1 MKKILQEKLS
11 ELIELKLDED
21 YTNTIPAQ
29 AKKMEIHEQTFRKYV
44 NGISDCSI
52 SNLTKIA
59 RYYNVST
66 DYLLGVGFD
75 EKVDHEALIRNV
87 NTVWA
92 NYSVNT
98 KENNAD
104 LLVAD
109 LYKEYLRKYPT
120 DYEAK
125 YKCAL
130 ALYDYLLVGK
140 VRGKFHIEADAYE
153 SIYTQ
158 CKSMLSSICNNTL
171 VIELQINANQLMIR
185 LMLLDD
191 NFDEALHFVEMLPE
205 TCGIKN
211 AAQSKVLYAQKAID
225 KANRV
230 KLLADKE
237 KCLDYLMALYES
249 VNSGAYE
256 KDKSI
261 SVLEHAESVSKAAVS
276 LYLDATTPAVN
287 SYEKMP
293 YCYLITAYTM
303 MCKMHLLNSDYDA
316 AYTALDKAAKT
327 ACEMFAWLK
336 RKTKDK
342 EVLADYKFFAEKT
355 PHWAFS
361 FSGLYSSEDNDFTKS
376 EQYKNAVKEIEK
388 VLCDA

>member
-1 MKKILQEKLS
+1 MLNFGQKIKKLRTDAGLS
-11 ELIELKLDED
+11 
-21 YTNTIPAQ
+21 Q
-29 AKKMEIHEQTFRKYV
+29 AMLAEHIGVSVQ
-44 NGISDCSI
+44 SI
-52 SNLTKIA
+52 SNWECNNTMPDISQIVPLASILC
-59 RYYNVST
+59 VST

-75 EKVDHEALIRNV
+75 EKADHETLIRNV

-104 LLVAD
+104 LLVAN

-120 DYEAK
+120 DYEVK

-140 VRGKFHIEADAYE
+140 VRGKFHIEADTYE
-153 SIYTQ
+153 SIYTR
-158 CKSMLSSICNNTL
+158 CKLMLSSICNNTL
-171 VIELQINANQLMIR
+171 VIELQINANQLMIE
-185 LMLLDD
+185 LLLLDD
-191 NFDEALHFVEMLPE
+191 NFDKALHFVEMLPG
-205 TCGIKN
+205 TCGIKCT
-211 AAQSKVLYAQKAID
+211 AQSKVLYAQKAID
-225 KANRV
+225 KANQV
-230 KLLADKE
+230 KLIADKE
-237 KCLDYLMALYES
+237 KCLDYLRALYES
-249 VNSGAYE
+249 AISGMYG

-261 SVLEHAESVSKAAVS
+261 LVLEHAESIAKTAVS
-276 LYLDATTPAVN
+276 LYLDVTTLDVN

-327 ACEMFAWLK
+327 ACEMFAWVK
-336 RKTKDK
+336 GKTKDE

-388 VLCDA
+388 VLYDA

>member
-1 MKKILQEKLS
+1 MLNFGQKIKKLRTDAGLS
-11 ELIELKLDED
+11 
-21 YTNTIPAQ
+21 Q
-29 AKKMEIHEQTFRKYV
+29 AMLAEHIGVSVQ
-44 NGISDCSI
+44 SI
-52 SNLTKIA
+52 SNWECNNTMPDISQIVPLASILC
-59 RYYNVST
+59 VST

-75 EKVDHEALIRNV
+75 EKADHEALIRNV

-104 LLVAD
+104 LLVAN
-109 LYKEYLRKYPT
+109 LYKAYLRKYPT

-158 CKSMLSSICNNTL
+158 CKSMLSSVCNNTL
-171 VIELQINANQLMIR
+171 KIELQINANQLMIV
-185 LMLLDD
+185 LLLLND

-205 TCGIKN
+205 TCGIKCE
-211 AAQSKVLYAQKAID
+211 AQSKVLYAQKANG
-225 KANRV
+225 KANQV
-230 KLLADKE
+230 KLMADKE
-237 KCLDYLMALYES
+237 KCLNYLMALYES
-249 VNSGAYE
+249 VISSAYE
-256 KDKSI
+256 KDKSL

-276 LYLDATTPAVN
+276 LYLDATTLAVN

-303 MCKMHLLNSDYDA
+303 MCKIHLLNSDYDA

-327 ACEMFAWLK
+327 ACEMFAWVK
-336 RKTKDK
+336 GKTKDK
-342 EVLADYKFFAEKT
+342 EVLADYKFFAERT

-361 FSGLYSSEDNDFTKS
+361 FSGLYSSEDNDFTRS
-376 EQYKNAVKEIEK
+376 ERYKNAVKEIEK
-388 VLCDA
+388 VFCNA

>member
-1 MKKILQEKLS
+1 MLNFGQKIKKLRTDAGLS
-11 ELIELKLDED
+11 
-21 YTNTIPAQ
+21 
-29 AKKMEIHEQTFRKYV
+29 QTMLAEHIGV
-44 NGISDCSI
+44 SVQSI
-52 SNLTKIA
+52 SNWECNNTMPDISQIVPLASILC
-59 RYYNVST
+59 VST

-75 EKVDHEALIRNV
+75 EKADHETLIRNV

-92 NYSVNT
+92 NYSVNA

-109 LYKEYLRKYPT
+109 LYKEYLRKYPS

-140 VRGKFHIEADAYE
+140 VRGKIHIEADAYE

-158 CKSMLSSICNNTL
+158 CKSLLSSVCNNTL
-171 VIELQINANQLMIR
+171 KIELQINANQLMIV
-185 LMLLDD
+185 LLLLND

-205 TCGIKN
+205 TCGIKC
-211 AAQSKVLYAQKAID
+211 AAKSKVLYAQKANG
-225 KANRV
+225 KANQV
-230 KLLADKE
+230 KLMADKE
-237 KCLDYLMALYES
+237 KCLNYLMALYES
-249 VNSGAYE
+249 VNSGVYE
-256 KDKSI
+256 KDKAI
-261 SVLEHAESVSKAAVS
+261 SVLEHAENIAKTAVS
-276 LYLDATTPAVN
+276 LYMNETTLAVN

-303 MCKMHLLNSDYDA
+303 MCKMHLLSSDYDA
-316 AYTALDKAAKT
+316 AYTALDKAVKT
-327 ACEMFAWLK
+327 ACEMYAWVK
-336 RKTKDK
+336 GKTNDK
-342 EVLADYKFFAEKT
+342 ELLADYKFFAEKT

-376 EQYKNAVKEIEK
+376 ERYKKSVAEIEN
-388 VLCDA
+388 LF

>member
-1 MKKILQEKLS
+1 MLNFGQKMKKLRTDAGLS
-11 ELIELKLDED
+11 
-21 YTNTIPAQ
+21 Q
-29 AKKMEIHEQTFRKYV
+29 AMLAEHIGVSVQ
-44 NGISDCSI
+44 SI
-52 SNLTKIA
+52 SNWECNNTMPDISQIVPLASILC
-59 RYYNVST
+59 VST

-75 EKVDHEALIRNV
+75 EKADHETLVRNV

-104 LLVAD
+104 LLVAN

-140 VRGKFHIEADAYE
+140 VRGKFQIETYTYE
-153 SIYTQ
+153 SVYTQ
-158 CKSMLSSICNNTL
+158 CNSMLSSVCNNTL
-171 VIELQINANQLMIR
+171 VIELQINATQLMIK

-191 NFDEALHFVEMLPE
+191 NFDQAMLFVEMLPE
-205 TCGIKN
+205 TCGIKC
-211 AAQSKVLYAQKAID
+211 AAQSKVLYAQKSID
-225 KANRV
+225 RANQV

-256 KDKSI
+256 KVKSI
-261 SVLEHAESVSKAAVS
+261 SVLEHAESVSKVAVS
-276 LYLDATTPAVN
+276 LYLDATTLAVN

-303 MCKMHLLNSDYDA
+303 MCKMHLLNTDYDA

-327 ACEMFAWLK
+327 ACEMYAWVK
-336 RKTKDK
+336 GTTKDK
-342 EVLADYKFFAEKT
+342 EILSDYKFFTEKT

-361 FSGLYSSEDNDFTKS
+361 FSGLYSSEDNDFTRS
-376 EQYKNAVKEIEK
+376 ERYKNAVKEIEK
-388 VLCDA
+388 VLCEV

>member
-1 MKKILQEKLS
+1 MLNFGQKIKKLRTDAGLSQAMLAEHIGVSVQSVSNWECNNTMPDISQIVPLAGIL
-11 ELIELKLDED
+11 
-21 YTNTIPAQ
+21 
-29 AKKMEIHEQTFRKYV
+29 
-44 NGISDCSI
+44 C
-52 SNLTKIA
+52 
-59 RYYNVST
+59 VST

-75 EKVDHEALIRNV
+75 EKADRETLIRNV

-120 DYEAK
+120 DYEVK

-153 SIYTQ
+153 SVYTQ
-158 CKSMLSSICNNTL
+158 CKSMLSSVCNNTS
-171 VIELQINANQLMIR
+171 VIELQIQANRSMIG

-191 NFDEALHFVEMLPE
+191 NFDEALRFVDALPE
-205 TCGIKN
+205 IGGIKYEEK
-211 AAQSKVLYAQKAID
+211 SKVLYAQRAVD
-225 KANRV
+225 KASQV
-230 KLLADKE
+230 KLIADKE

-249 VNSGAYE
+249 VNFGLYE
-256 KDKSI
+256 KDKSLSI
-261 SVLEHAESVSKAAVS
+261 LEYAESIAKTAVS
-276 LYLDATTPAVN
+276 LYLDATSLDVN

-303 MCKMHLLNSDYDA
+303 QCKIHLLNNDFDS
-316 AYTALDKAAKT
+316 AYTALNKAAKA
-327 ACEMFAWLK
+327 ACEMYVWVK
-336 RKTKDK
+336 GKTQNK
-342 EVLADYKFFAEKT
+342 EILADYKFFAERT

-361 FSGLYSSEDNDFTKS
+361 FSGLYSSKDNDFTKS

-388 VLCDA
+388 VLYRAQ

>member
-1 MKKILQEKLS
+1 MLNFGQKIKKLRTDAGLS
-11 ELIELKLDED
+11 
-21 YTNTIPAQ
+21 Q
-29 AKKMEIHEQTFRKYV
+29 AMLAEHIGVSVQ
-44 NGISDCSI
+44 SI
-52 SNLTKIA
+52 SNWECNNTMPDISQIVPLASILC
-59 RYYNVST
+59 VST
-66 DYLLGVGFD
+66 DYLLGAGFD
-75 EKVDHEALIRNV
+75 EKADQETLIRNV

-104 LLVAD
+104 LLVAN

-120 DYEAK
+120 DYEVK

-153 SIYTQ
+153 SVYTQ
-158 CKSMLSSICNNTL
+158 CKSMLSSVCNNTS
-171 VIELQINANQLMIR
+171 VIELQIQANRSMIG

-225 KANRV
+225 KANQV
-230 KLLADKE
+230 KLIADKE

-249 VNSGAYE
+249 VNSNVYE
-256 KDKSI
+256 KEKAVSI
-261 SVLEHAESVSKAAVS
+261 LEHAESVAKTAVS
-276 LYLDATTPAVN
+276 LYMDATTLNVN

-303 MCKMHLLNSDYDA
+303 QCKMYLLNSDYDA

-327 ACEMFAWLK
+327 ASEMYVWVK
-336 RKTKDK
+336 GKTKDK
-342 EVLADYKFFAEKT
+342 EILADYKFFAERT
-355 PHWAFS
+355 PHWAFR
-361 FSGLYSSEDNDFTKS
+361 FSGLYSNEDNAFTRSKP
-376 EQYKNAVKEIEK
+376 YKNAVKEIKK
-388 VLCDA
+388 VLYDA

>member
-1 MKKILQEKLS
+1 MLNFGQKIKKLRTDAGLSQAMLAEHIGVSVQSVSNWECNNTMPDISQIVPLASIL
-11 ELIELKLDED
+11 
-21 YTNTIPAQ
+21 
-29 AKKMEIHEQTFRKYV
+29 
-44 NGISDCSI
+44 C
-52 SNLTKIA
+52 
-59 RYYNVST
+59 VST

-75 EKVDHEALIRNV
+75 EKADHEALIRNV

-104 LLVAD
+104 LLVAN
-109 LYKEYLRKYPT
+109 LYKAYLRKYPT

-130 ALYDYLLVGK
+130 ALYDYLWVGK

-158 CKSMLSSICNNTL
+158 CKSMLSSVCNNTL
-171 VIELQINANQLMIR
+171 KIELQINANQLMIV
-185 LMLLDD
+185 LLLLND

-205 TCGIKN
+205 TCGSKCE
-211 AAQSKVLYAQKAID
+211 AQSKVLYAQKANG
-225 KANRV
+225 KANQV
-230 KLLADKE
+230 KLMADKE
-237 KCLDYLMALYES
+237 KCLNYLMALYES
-249 VNSGAYE
+249 VISSAYE
-256 KDKSI
+256 KDKSL
-261 SVLEHAESVSKAAVS
+261 SVLEHAESIAQTAVS
-276 LYLDATTPAVN
+276 LYLDVTTLAVN

-303 MCKMHLLNSDYDA
+303 MCKIHLLNSDYDA

-327 ACEMFAWLK
+327 ACEMFAWVK
-336 RKTKDK
+336 GKTKDK
-342 EVLADYKFFAEKT
+342 EVLADYKFFAERT

-376 EQYKNAVKEIEK
+376 ERYKNAVKEIEK
-388 VLCDA
+388 VFCNA

>member
-1 MKKILQEKLS
+1 MLNFGQKIKKLRTDAGLS
-11 ELIELKLDED
+11 
-21 YTNTIPAQ
+21 Q
-29 AKKMEIHEQTFRKYV
+29 AMLAEHIGVSVQ
-44 NGISDCSI
+44 SI
-52 SNLTKIA
+52 SNWECNNTMPDISQIVPLASILC
-59 RYYNVST
+59 VST

-75 EKVDHEALIRNV
+75 EKADHETLIRNV

-104 LLVAD
+104 LLVAN

-140 VRGKFHIEADAYE
+140 VREKFHVEADAYE

-158 CKSMLSSICNNTL
+158 CKSMLSSVCNNTL
-171 VIELQINANQLMIR
+171 KIELQINANQLMIV
-185 LMLLDD
+185 LLLLND

-205 TCGIKN
+205 TCGIKCE
-211 AAQSKVLYAQKAID
+211 AQSKVLYAQKANG
-225 KANRV
+225 KANQV
-230 KLLADKE
+230 KLMADKE
-237 KCLDYLMALYES
+237 KCLNYLMALYES
-249 VNSGAYE
+249 VISGAYE
-256 KDKSI
+256 KDKSL
-261 SVLEHAESVSKAAVS
+261 SVLEQAESTAKTAVS
-276 LYLDATTPAVN
+276 LYMDATTLAVN

-303 MCKMHLLNSDYDA
+303 MCKMHLLNSDYGA

-327 ACEMFAWLK
+327 ACEMFAWVK
-336 RKTKDK
+336 GKTQDK
-342 EVLADYKFFAEKT
+342 EILADYKFFAEKT
-355 PHWAFS
+355 PHWVFS
-361 FSGLYSSEDNDFTKS
+361 FSGLFSSKDNDFTKS
-376 EQYKNAVKEIEK
+376 EQYKNVVKEIEK
-388 VLCDA
+388 VICDV

>member
-1 MKKILQEKLS
+1 MLNFGQKIKKLRTDAGLS
-11 ELIELKLDED
+11 
-21 YTNTIPAQ
+21 Q
-29 AKKMEIHEQTFRKYV
+29 AMLAEHIGVSVQ
-44 NGISDCSI
+44 SI
-52 SNLTKIA
+52 SNWECNNTMPNISQIVPLASILC
-59 RYYNVST
+59 VST

-75 EKVDHEALIRNV
+75 EKADHETLIRNV

-104 LLVAD
+104 LLVAN

-120 DYEAK
+120 DYEVK

-130 ALYDYLLVGK
+130 ALSDYLLVGK
-140 VRGKFHIEADAYE
+140 VRGKFHIEADTYE

-171 VIELQINANQLMIR
+171 VIELQINANQLMIG

-211 AAQSKVLYAQKAID
+211 AAHSKVLYAQKAID
-225 KANRV
+225 KANQV
-230 KLLADKE
+230 KLIADKE
-237 KCLDYLMALYES
+237 KCLDYLRALYE
-249 VNSGAYE
+249 NAISGMYE

-276 LYLDATTPAVN
+276 LYLDATMLSVN

-303 MCKMHLLNSDYDA
+303 MCNMHLLNSDYDA

-327 ACEMFAWLK
+327 ACEMFAWVK
-336 RKTKDK
+336 GKTKDK
-342 EVLADYKFFAEKT
+342 EVLADYKFFAERT

-376 EQYKNAVKEIEK
+376 ERYKNAVKEIVK
-388 VLCDA
+388 VLCDT

>member
-1 MKKILQEKLS
+1 MLNFGQKIKKLRTDAGLSQAMLAEHIGVSVQSVSNWECNNTMPDISQIVPLASIL
-11 ELIELKLDED
+11 
-21 YTNTIPAQ
+21 
-29 AKKMEIHEQTFRKYV
+29 
-44 NGISDCSI
+44 C
-52 SNLTKIA
+52 
-59 RYYNVST
+59 VST

-75 EKVDHEALIRNV
+75 EKADHETLVRNV

-104 LLVAD
+104 LLVAN

-120 DYEAK
+120 DYEVK

-158 CKSMLSSICNNTL
+158 CKSMLSSVCNNTL
-171 VIELQINANQLMIR
+171 KIELQINANQLMIV
-185 LMLLDD
+185 LLLLND
-191 NFDEALHFVEMLPE
+191 NFDEARHFVEMLPE
-205 TCGIKN
+205 TCGIKCE
-211 AAQSKVLYAQKAID
+211 AQSKVLYAQKANG
-225 KANRV
+225 KANQV
-230 KLLADKE
+230 KLMADKE
-237 KCLDYLMALYES
+237 KCLNYLMALYES
-249 VNSGAYE
+249 VISGAYE
-256 KDKSI
+256 KDKSL
-261 SVLEHAESVSKAAVS
+261 SVLEHAESTAKTAVS
-276 LYLDATTPAVN
+276 LYMDATTLAVN

-303 MCKMHLLNSDYDA
+303 MCKIHLLNSDYDA

-327 ACEMFAWLK
+327 ACKMYAWVK
-336 RKTKDK
+336 GKTEKK
-342 EVLADYKFFAEKT
+342 EILADYKFFAEKT

-361 FSGLYSSEDNDFTKS
+361 FSGLYSSEDNDFTRS
-376 EQYKNAVKEIEK
+376 ECYKNAVKGIEK
-388 VLCDA
+388 VLCDV

>member
-1 MKKILQEKLS
+1 MLNFGQKIKKLRTDAGLS
-11 ELIELKLDED
+11 
-21 YTNTIPAQ
+21 Q
-29 AKKMEIHEQTFRKYV
+29 AMLAEHIGVSVQ
-44 NGISDCSI
+44 SI
-52 SNLTKIA
+52 SNLECNNTMPDISQIVPLA
-59 RYYNVST
+59 SILCVST

-75 EKVDHEALIRNV
+75 EKADHEALIRNV

-130 ALYDYLLVGK
+130 ALYDYLLVDK

-158 CKSMLSSICNNTL
+158 CKSMLSSVCNNTL
-171 VIELQINANQLMIR
+171 KIELQINANQLMIV
-185 LMLLDD
+185 LLLLND

-205 TCGIKN
+205 TCGIKCE
-211 AAQSKVLYAQKAID
+211 AQSKVLYAQKANG
-225 KANRV
+225 KANQV
-230 KLLADKE
+230 KLMADKE
-237 KCLDYLMALYES
+237 KCLNYLMALYES
-249 VNSGAYE
+249 VISGAYE
-256 KDKSI
+256 KDKSL
-261 SVLEHAESVSKAAVS
+261 SVLEHAESTAKTAVS
-276 LYLDATTPAVN
+276 LYMDATTLAVN

-303 MCKMHLLNSDYDA
+303 MCKIHLLNSDYDA

-327 ACEMFAWLK
+327 ACEMYVWVK
-336 RKTKDK
+336 GKTQDK
-342 EVLADYKFFAEKT
+342 EILADYKFFAEKT

-361 FSGLYSSEDNDFTKS
+361 FSGLYSSEDNDFTRL
-376 EQYKNAVKEIEK
+376 ECYKNAVKEIEK

>member
-1 MKKILQEKLS
+1 MLNFGQKIKKLRTDAGLS
-11 ELIELKLDED
+11 
-21 YTNTIPAQ
+21 Q
-29 AKKMEIHEQTFRKYV
+29 AMLAEHIGVSVQ
-44 NGISDCSI
+44 SI
-52 SNLTKIA
+52 SNWECNNTMPDISQIVPLASILC
-59 RYYNVST
+59 VST

-75 EKVDHEALIRNV
+75 EKADHEALIRNV

-104 LLVAD
+104 LLVAN

-120 DYEAK
+120 DYEVK

-158 CKSMLSSICNNTL
+158 CKSMLSSVCNNTL
-171 VIELQINANQLMIR
+171 KIELQINANQLMIV
-185 LMLLDD
+185 LLLLND

-205 TCGIKN
+205 TCGIKCE
-211 AAQSKVLYAQKAID
+211 AQSKVLYAQKANG
-225 KANRV
+225 KANQV
-230 KLLADKE
+230 KLMADKE
-237 KCLDYLMALYES
+237 KCLNYLMALYES
-249 VNSGAYE
+249 VISGAYE
-256 KDKSI
+256 KDKSL
-261 SVLEHAESVSKAAVS
+261 SVLEHAESTAKTAVS
-276 LYLDATTPAVN
+276 LYMDATTLAVN

-303 MCKMHLLNSDYDA
+303 MCKIHLLNSDYDA
-316 AYTALDKAAKT
+316 AYTALDKAAQTASEMYAWVKGKT
-327 ACEMFAWLK
+327 ENI
-336 RKTKDK
+336 
-342 EVLADYKFFAEKT
+342 EILADYKFFAEKT

-361 FSGLYSSEDNDFTKS
+361 FSGLYSSEDNDFTRS
-376 EQYKNAVKEIEK
+376 ECYKNAVKEIEK

>member
-1 MKKILQEKLS
+1 MLNFGQKIKKLRTDACLS
-11 ELIELKLDED
+11 
-21 YTNTIPAQ
+21 Q
-29 AKKMEIHEQTFRKYV
+29 AMLAEHIGVSVQ
-44 NGISDCSI
+44 SI
-52 SNLTKIA
+52 SNWECNNTMPDISQIVPLASILC
-59 RYYNVST
+59 VST

-75 EKVDHEALIRNV
+75 EKSDHETLIRNV

-104 LLVAD
+104 LLVAN

-120 DYEAK
+120 DYEVK

-130 ALYDYLLVGK
+130 ALYDYLLVGN
-140 VRGKFHIEADAYE
+140 VRAKFHIEADAYE
-153 SIYTQ
+153 SVYTL
-158 CKSMLSSICNNTL
+158 CKSMLSSVCNNTL
-171 VIELQINANQLMIR
+171 VIELQIQANQLMIR

-191 NFDEALHFVEMLPE
+191 NFDEAMHFVEMLPE
-205 TCGIKN
+205 TCGIKC

-225 KANRV
+225 RANKV

-276 LYLDATTPAVN
+276 LYLDATTLAVN

-303 MCKMHLLNSDYDA
+303 MCKMRLLNSDYDA

-327 ACEMFAWLK
+327 ACEMYVWVK
-336 RKTKDK
+336 RKTQDK
-342 EVLADYKFFAEKT
+342 EILADYKFFAERT
-355 PHWAFS
+355 PHWAFC

-376 EQYKNAVKEIEK
+376 ERYENAVNEIANIICE
-388 VLCDA
+388 D

>member
-1 MKKILQEKLS
+1 MLNFGQKIKKLRTDAGLSQAMLAEHIGVSVQSVSNWECNNTMPDISQIVPLASIL
-11 ELIELKLDED
+11 
-21 YTNTIPAQ
+21 
-29 AKKMEIHEQTFRKYV
+29 
-44 NGISDCSI
+44 C
-52 SNLTKIA
+52 
-59 RYYNVST
+59 VST

-75 EKVDHEALIRNV
+75 EKDDHEALIRNV

-104 LLVAD
+104 LLVAN

-120 DYEAK
+120 DYEVK

-140 VRGKFHIEADAYE
+140 VRGKFHIEADTYE

-158 CKSMLSSICNNTL
+158 CKSMLSSVCNNTL
-171 VIELQINANQLMIR
+171 KIELQINANQLMIV
-185 LMLLDD
+185 LLLLND

-205 TCGIKN
+205 TCGIKCE
-211 AAQSKVLYAQKAID
+211 AQSKVLYAQKANG
-225 KANRV
+225 KANQV
-230 KLLADKE
+230 KLMADKE
-237 KCLDYLMALYES
+237 KCLNYLMALYES
-249 VNSGAYE
+249 VISSAYE
-256 KDKSI
+256 KDKSL

-276 LYLDATTPAVN
+276 LYLDATTLSVN

-303 MCKMHLLNSDYDA
+303 MCKIHLLNSDYDA

-327 ACEMFAWLK
+327 ASEMYVWVK
-336 RKTKDK
+336 GKTKDK
-342 EVLADYKFFAEKT
+342 EILADYKFFAEKT
-355 PHWAFS
+355 PHWAYS
-361 FSGLYSSEDNDFTKS
+361 FSGLYSSEDNDFTRS
-376 EQYKNAVKEIEK
+376 ERYKNAVKEIEK
-388 VLCDA
+388 VFCNA

>member
-1 MKKILQEKLS
+1 MLNFGQKIKKLRTDAGLS
-11 ELIELKLDED
+11 
-21 YTNTIPAQ
+21 Q
-29 AKKMEIHEQTFRKYV
+29 AMLAEHIGVSVQ
-44 NGISDCSI
+44 SI
-52 SNLTKIA
+52 SNWECNNTMPDISQIVPLASILC
-59 RYYNVST
+59 VST

-75 EKVDHEALIRNV
+75 EKADHETLIRNV

-104 LLVAD
+104 LLVAN

-120 DYEAK
+120 DYEVK

-140 VRGKFHIEADAYE
+140 VRGKFHVEADTYE

-171 VIELQINANQLMIR
+171 VIELQIQANQLMIQ
-185 LMLLDD
+185 LMLLSD

-205 TCGIKN
+205 TCGIKC
-211 AAQSKVLYAQKAID
+211 AAQSKVLYAQKSID
-225 KANRV
+225 SANRV

-261 SVLEHAESVSKAAVS
+261 SVLEHAESVSKVAVS
-276 LYLDATTPAVN
+276 LYLDATTLAVN

-327 ACEMFAWLK
+327 ACEMYAWVK
-336 RKTKDK
+336 GKTKDK

-361 FSGLYSSEDNDFTKS
+361 FSGLYSSEDNDFSRS
-376 EQYKNAVKEIEK
+376 ERYKNAVEEIEK
-388 VLCDA
+388 VICDA